1 MGVFDGGTYCVRV
14 YRAGD
19 EDGED
24 EYTDDP
30 SELVERARQDPIIKA
45 VETHAVHYVTG
56 AYMREFSFDNRDD
69 DDGEDE

>member
-1 MGVFDGGTYCVRV
+1 MGVFDGGTYCVTV
-14 YRAGD
+14 YRKGD

-30 SELVERARQDPIIKA
+30 RTLVDKLRADVDVRA

-56 AYMREFSFDNRDD
+56 NYESSYSFGNPYDE
-69 DDGEDE
+69 EDE

>member
-1 MGVFDGGTYCVRV
+1 MGIFDGGTYCVTV
-14 YRAGD
+14 YRKGD

-30 SELVERARQDPIIKA
+30 RALVDTLQSDPGVRA

-56 AYMREFSFDNRDD
+56 AYQGDLSFGSTYEEDD
-69 DDGEDE
+69 D

>member
-14 YRAGD
+14 YRKGD

-30 SELVERARQDPIIKA
+30 SELVERARQDPTVKA

-56 AYMREFSFDNRDD
+56 NYESAYSFGNPD
-69 DDGEDE
+69 EDEEDD

>member
-1 MGVFDGGTYCVRV
+1 MGIFDGGSYCVTV
-14 YRAGD
+14 YRKGD

-30 SELVERARQDPIIKA
+30 RTLVDKLRSDPKVRA

-56 AYMREFSFDNRDD
+56 NYESAYSFGNPDE
-69 DDGEDE
+69 EDE